1 MEALLPFRSSTIRCA
16 SSLCC
21 FALCSL
27 FAAASALAFVSPV
40 SVAASSSLSTAFWTI
55 LSASLTA
62 CSARAASCV
71 ADDASC
77 ATCFLSSA
85 TDSAFCCTL
94 SASVWQSPLIFCA
107 SATCC
112 PACRSLSAAASAL
125 CCACATS
132 SSKRFTTSGLRSPSS
147 RAVRK
152 SFSVPGFESSY
163 TAISPTQYSSR
174 QPCFRYTQYF
184 PVCASKQ
191 YSPQFPVT
199 TSATVRITTSEVFTR
214 DFRIM
219 WHPDMEIPAP
229 SISAP
234 DITTDIVFL
243 AIN

>member
-1 MEALLPFRSSTIRCA
+1 MGPGV
-16 SSLCC
+16 
-21 FALCSL
+21 FAIS
-27 FAAASALAFVSPV
+27 F
-40 SVAASSSLSTAFWTI
+40 ASSSAVSAPDSCNSAFF
-55 LSASLTA
+55 AA
-62 CSARAASCV
+62 CSARSASSETEDTIC
-71 ADDASC
+71 S
-77 ATCFLSSA
+77 TCFLSSA
-85 TDSAFCCTL
+85 TASAFCCTL
-94 SASVWQSPLIFCA
+94 SASVSQSLLICCA

-125 CCACATS
+125 CRACAIS

-152 SFSVPGFESSY
+152 SFSVPGLESSY
-163 TAISPTQYSSR
+163 TAMSPTQYSSR
-174 QPCFRYTQYF
+174 QSCFRYTQYF
-184 PVCASKQ
+184 PVCALKQ

-219 WHPDMEIPAP
+219 WHPDMGMPAP
-229 SISAP
+229 SSSTP